1 MSKSG
6 EIPHLTLEKKALN
19 KRFFSILFCFLLTK
33 NIFLV
38 NFFNIGLKNVYG
50 MLKNMLNNSIY
61 LSRIFLMVS
70 SMISLTFLSFSI
82 IF

>member
-1 MSKSG
+1 MSKCQKAVRFR
-6 EIPHLTLEKKALN
+6 IDTEKKH
-19 KRFFSILFCFLLTK
+19 KQKIFSICLLLLTK
-33 NIFLV
+33 IFFSK
-38 NFFNIGLKNVYG
+38 FFNIGLKNVYG
-50 MLKNMLNNSIY
+50 MLKNMLNNSAY